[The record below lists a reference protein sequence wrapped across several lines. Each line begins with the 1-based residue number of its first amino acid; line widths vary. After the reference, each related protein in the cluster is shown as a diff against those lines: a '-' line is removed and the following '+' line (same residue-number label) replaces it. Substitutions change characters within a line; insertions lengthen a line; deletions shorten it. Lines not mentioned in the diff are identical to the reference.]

1 MRAVSDLQFKSDVRH
16 WPACGIDFS
25 PVVNERCPECVRV
38 RSWQSSL
45 MRNPTHHQL
54 YPIVRQPEQRT
65 HDVVRTDVSLEHQ
78 PGGRIEHTPA
88 GAHLASGVPLDRA
101 QMHKA
106 GMRCAGVQVGQRRV
120 KFDVFDL
127 RCGNLESPCAC
138 RLRPNLSH
146 VIDILSRMI

>member
-1 MRAVSDLQFKSDVRH
+1 MR
-16 WPACGIDFS
+16 
-25 PVVNERCPECVRV
+25 
-38 RSWQSSL
+38 
-45 MRNPTHHQL
+45 
-54 YPIVRQPEQRT
+54 
-65 HDVVRTDVSLEHQ
+65 
-78 PGGRIEHTPA
+78 A

-106 GMRCAGVQVGQRRV
+106 GMRCAGIQVGERRV

-138 RLRPNLSH
+138 RLRPKFSH